1 MATKSTRPAVEEEYE
16 LESKSTLWGFLAG
29 IIVAAFIAVPLSA
42 SFAFAT
48 HPSTQQLFGDRLS
61 DATEGG
67 YRLFWWLVTALLIAI
82 PFLVGFA
89 VAKLSGRTLAIVGG
103 IIGAFVI
110 AILVVGQLWVFCPIP
125 PANQARAGTP
135 TRSARE

>member
-1 MATKSTRPAVEEEYE
+1 MATKSTRPAAEEDDYD

-61 DATEGG
+61 EATDGG
-67 YRLFWWLVTALLIAI
+67 YRLFWWLVTALLIAL

-103 IIGAFVI
+103 IIGAFLI
-110 AILVVGQLWVFCPIP
+110 AILVVGQLWVF
-125 PANQARAGTP
+125 
-135 TRSARE
+135 